1 MFTISQFAKAAN
13 VNVETIRFY
22 ERKGLLEQPIKPSQG
37 YRKYSEQAL
46 ASVVFIKRAQKLGF
60 TLTEIASLLVLSA
73 TSCDDVQHLAE
84 NKLEIIDDK
93 IKDLINLKDSLVG
106 LISACK
112 SNPTNEKCPIINSL
126 QPQFFQHT
134 Y

>member
-1 MFTISQFAKAAN
+1 MFTISQLAKAAQ

-22 ERKGLLEQPIKPSQG
+22 ERKGLLEQPDKPSQG

-60 TLTEIASLLVLSA
+60 TLSEIASLLALSA
-73 TSCDDVQHLAE
+73 TNCDDVQHLAE
-84 NKLEIIDDK
+84 NKLKLIENK
-93 IKDLINLKDSLVG
+93 LTDLVNLKDSLVG

-112 SNPTNEKCPIINSL
+112 SNPSNDKCPIINSL
-126 QPQFFQHT
+126 QP
-134 Y
+134 

>member
-1 MFTISQFAKAAN
+1 MFTISQFAKAAQ

-73 TSCDDVQHLAE
+73 TNCDDVQHLAE

-93 IKDLINLKDSLVG
+93 IKDLSNLKDSLVG

-126 QPQFFQHT
+126 QP
-134 Y
+134 

>member
-1 MFTISQFAKAAN
+1 MFTISQLAKAAQ

-22 ERKGLLEQPIKPSQG
+22 ERKGLLKQPVKPSQC

-60 TLTEIASLLVLSA
+60 TLAEIASLLVLSA
-73 TSCDDVQHLAE
+73 TNCDDVQHLAE
-84 NKLEIIDDK
+84 NKLELIEDK
-93 IKDLINLKDSLVG
+93 IKDLINLKESLVG

-112 SNPTNEKCPIINSL
+112 SNPTNETCPIINSL
-126 QPQFFQHT
+126 QP
-134 Y
+134 